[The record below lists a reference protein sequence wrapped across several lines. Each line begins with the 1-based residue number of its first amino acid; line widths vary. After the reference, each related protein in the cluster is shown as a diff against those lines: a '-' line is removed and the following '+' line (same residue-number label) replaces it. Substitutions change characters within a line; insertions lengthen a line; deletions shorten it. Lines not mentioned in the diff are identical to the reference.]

1 MLTDPSPSK
10 DRVLIIEDEAD
21 LSRSLAYSLEANGY
35 LVAVADT
42 GAEGMRLAFD
52 FNADLVLLD
61 LMLPDMPGFDVCRQ
75 IRLRMG
81 ERQPAIVILT
91 ARSDEADRVTGFEL
105 GADDYVAKPFSV
117 RELILRLEVRLKARR
132 ALARPGRYSS
142 QSSASQHA
150 SPSQRIVI
158 GALEIDPASHRLFLS
173 GHEIRMSAQEM
184 RLLLYLAD
192 PPGRMRTRRELL
204 TDVWGYNPEV
214 SSRTLDTHI
223 KRIRDKLGDAGKLLQ
238 TQRGIGYRLG
248 DTRLR
253 THSQIVAGEV
263 HAASRIT

>member
-1 MLTDPSPSK
+1 MLADPSSNK

-21 LSRSLAYSLEANGY
+21 LSRALAYSLEAHGY

-42 GAEGMRLAFD
+42 GSKGMRLAFD
-52 FNADLVLLD
+52 FSSDLVLLD

-75 IRLRMG
+75 IRLRG
-81 ERQPAIVILT
+81 GVRQPVIVILT
-91 ARSDEADRVTGFEL
+91 ARTSEADRVTGFEL
-105 GADDYVAKPFSV
+105 GADDYVVKPFSV
-117 RELILRLEVRLKARR
+117 RELILRLEVRLKTRR
-132 ALARPGRYSS
+132 VSARPVQSSS
-142 QSSASQHA
+142 QPLATWSAG
-150 SPSQRIVI
+150 PSQPIVV
-158 GALEIDPASHRLFLS
+158 GALEIDPASHRLFIS

-204 TDVWGYNPEV
+204 TDVWGYSPEV

-223 KRIRDKLGDAGKLLQ
+223 KRIRDKLGEAGTLLQ
-238 TQRGIGYRLG
+238 TQRGIGYRLA

-253 THSQIVAGEV
+253 TDCQIISDEV
-263 HAASRIT
+263 HATSRIT

>member
-1 MLTDPSPSK
+1 VK
-10 DRVLIIEDEAD
+10 
-21 LSRSLAYSLEANGY
+21 
-35 LVAVADT
+35 VAGT
-42 GAEGMRLAFD
+42 GSEGLRLAFD
-52 FNADLVLLD
+52 FSADLVLLD

-75 IRLRMG
+75 IRLRAV

-91 ARSDEADRVTGFEL
+91 ARTNEADRVTGFEL
-105 GADDYVAKPFSV
+105 GADDYVVKPFSV

-132 ALARPGRYSS
+132 VSARPARSSS
-142 QSSASQHA
+142 QSLALQYA
-150 SPSQRIVI
+150 LPSQRIVI

-204 TDVWGYNPEV
+204 TDVWGYSPEV

-223 KRIRDKLGDAGKLLQ
+223 KRIRDKFGDAADLLQ

-248 DTRLR
+248 DTQLW
-253 THSQIVAGEV
+253 THSQIIADEV
-263 HAASRIT
+263 HASSRIT